1 MVKRYSHCQ
10 YANFYTFQH
19 GPDFCCSA
27 YFLYHLL
34 FFYYSFNF
42 SATKILKLVFPIFCQ
57 RKTNKKQT
65 LMVHKVSPGDIFAN
79 NYGCEHMKNQLTTP
93 TQDKIQ
99 SCLEISVLTMKVT
112 FHNELFGFSKVIELV
127 LSQIMDQKGLNPMS

>member
-1 MVKRYSHCQ
+1 MTSENPYNSWLKGILIVNTLISKH
-10 YANFYTFQH
+10 FKH

-27 YFLYHLL
+27 YFLISSAN
-34 FFYYSFNF
+34 FFTIFFKLST
-42 SATKILKLVFPIFCQ
+42 TKILKLVFPNFCQ

-93 TQDKIQ
+93 TQDKI
-99 SCLEISVLTMKVT
+99 
-112 FHNELFGFSKVIELV
+112 
-127 LSQIMDQKGLNPMS
+127 